1 MALPKLGVPQY
12 ELSLPSTGKTVK
24 YRPFLVK
31 EEKVLLLAMESQE
44 EKQVIDAVKNVL
56 KSCVISRI
64 KVDQLPSFDLEYLFL
79 KIRAAAIG
87 EVIEMT
93 VTCTD
98 DGETNA
104 TATINIDEVEV
115 TGSKYLDKES
125 IKNRFFNIQ
134 AEEVMQESTLER
146 ALLELNDVRGVTAR
160 STLKRGKISG
170 SSDIVLEVEEGRPYY
185 FGMDA
190 DNFGSEFTGQARF
203 GTTAIANSL
212 WKFSDEVFLRMVKSD
227 DDQNLLTGYY
237 QLPLDKFGRSTFKVG
252 YHYCPGKVI

>member
-12 ELSLPSTGKTVK
+12 ELSMPSTGKTVK

-44 EKQVIDAVKNVL
+44 EKQVVDAVKNVL

-79 KIRAAAIG
+79 KIRGAAIG

-98 DGETNA
+98 DGETTT

-115 TGSKYLDKES
+115 IKEEGHNRKIMLTDTTGILMKYPSMDRFIESQFLNKGIDADHIFNFIAEHIEQIFDEEEVYDSSTTSKKEFREFVEGLTSKQFES
-125 IKNRFFNIQ
+125 IQKFYETMPRLSHTFTVVNPNTGNECEYTIEGLQSFF
-134 AEEVMQESTLER
+134 A
-146 ALLELNDVRGVTAR
+146 
-160 STLKRGKISG
+160 
-170 SSDIVLEVEEGRPYY
+170 
-185 FGMDA
+185 
-190 DNFGSEFTGQARF
+190 
-203 GTTAIANSL
+203 
-212 WKFSDEVFLRMVKSD
+212 
-227 DDQNLLTGYY
+227 
-237 QLPLDKFGRSTFKVG
+237 
-252 YHYCPGKVI
+252 

>member
-12 ELSLPSTGKTVK
+12 ELSMPSTGKTVK

-87 EVIEMT
+87 EIIEMT

-98 DGETNA
+98 DGETSA
-104 TATINIDEVEV
+104 TATINIDEVAVIKEEGHDRKIMLTDTTGILMKYPSMDRFIESQFLNKGIDADHIFSFIAEHIEQIFDEEEV
-115 TGSKYLDKES
+115 YDSSTTSKKEFREFVESLTSKQFES
-125 IKNRFFNIQ
+125 IQKFYETMPKLSHTFTVVNPNTGNECEYTIEGLQSFF
-134 AEEVMQESTLER
+134 A
-146 ALLELNDVRGVTAR
+146 
-160 STLKRGKISG
+160 
-170 SSDIVLEVEEGRPYY
+170 
-185 FGMDA
+185 
-190 DNFGSEFTGQARF
+190 
-203 GTTAIANSL
+203 
-212 WKFSDEVFLRMVKSD
+212 
-227 DDQNLLTGYY
+227 
-237 QLPLDKFGRSTFKVG
+237 
-252 YHYCPGKVI
+252 